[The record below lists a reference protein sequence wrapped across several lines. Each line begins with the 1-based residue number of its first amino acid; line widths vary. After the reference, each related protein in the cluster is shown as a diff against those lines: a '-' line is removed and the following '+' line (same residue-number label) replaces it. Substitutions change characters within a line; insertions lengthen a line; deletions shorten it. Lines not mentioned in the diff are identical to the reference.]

1 MSVLTAHAVSEN
13 SLDVYDAI
21 CTLTNFSIAENI
33 SIDKAKHLEA
43 FTHKHEEYEFLIPLT
58 TIPLLRYEKANY
70 LGEFGYIYPVNP
82 FVEHGLEFDLHSKVI
97 SITVDRLFL
106 DGIKNKMGYENR
118 YFYTRFAYDETIINL
133 IRKFQNAFN
142 NDAQDKEK
150 VLNDCINKILSYLI
164 DAGLKDNIDNRRP
177 QKEYAKNI
185 KKVLVYIEEHF
196 AEPDLTISKLA
207 EISNYSVGYF
217 TRAFIRYMGDT
228 PIMHLSKR
236 RISEAKVLIRNKKL
250 SLKEVAD
257 KVGYKNLS
265 TFTEAFK
272 RVVGCAPKDWKK

>member
-13 SLDVYDAI
+13 SLETYDTI
-21 CTLTNFSIAENI
+21 CTLSNFSIAENI

-58 TIPLLRYEKANY
+58 TVPLLRYEKANY

-106 DGIKNKMGYENR
+106 DNIKNKMGYENR
-118 YFYTRFAYDETIINL
+118 YFYTRFAYNQTIINL
-133 IRKFQNAFN
+133 IRQFQNIFTSATP
-142 NDAQDKEK
+142 DKENL
-150 VLNDCINKILSYLI
+150 LNECVNNILTYLI
-164 DAGLKDNIDNRRP
+164 DAGLKDNIDKRRP

-185 KKVLVYIEEHF
+185 KKVLVYVEEHF
-196 AEPDLTISKLA
+196 TEPDLTINKLA

-236 RISEAKVLIRNKKL
+236 RISEAKVLIRNQTL
-250 SLKEVAD
+250 SLREIAK
-257 KVGYKNLS
+257 KVGYKNFS

-272 RVVGCAPKDWKK
+272 RNVGCPPKDWKK